1 MKIAIASGK
10 GGTGKTTL
18 STNLAAYIS
27 ETISNDSNGQVVLVD
42 LDVEEPNS
50 GLFIKGYLINDQNK
64 YRSTPLWDAD
74 KCTHC
79 GECKTICNF
88 NAIAQLPKAI
98 LIFPEL
104 CHSCFACSEL
114 CPEQALPMV
123 NKRMGVLKHYQQ
135 AGSLPN
141 NDKLTFIESRL
152 DIGEISAVPLIK
164 QTIEYVED
172 NFSDEI
178 IKIFDS
184 PPGTSCP
191 VIETIKDADFVILVT
206 EPTPFGLHDLKLAVE
221 TVKELG
227 REFAIV
233 INRYGIGDN
242 GVEQYCLENN
252 IQIIGKIP
260 NMRQAASLYSQG
272 ELLYDKIPAIKEQL
286 VLIYQAINRINR

>member
-18 STNLAAYIS
+18 STNLASYIS
-27 ETISNDSNGQVVLVD
+27 KTFSEDSNSRVVLVD

-50 GLFIKGYLINDQNK
+50 GLFIKGELVEEEIK
-64 YRSTPLWDAD
+64 YRATPLWDAD

-88 NAIAQLPKAI
+88 NAIAQLPKTI
-98 LIFPEL
+98 LIFSEL
-104 CHSCFACSEL
+104 CHSCYACSEL
-114 CPEQALPMV
+114 CPAQALPMV
-123 NKRMGVLKHYQQ
+123 DTKMGVLNHYQQ
-135 AGSLPN
+135 TTSLSDN
-141 NDKLTFIESRL
+141 NKLAFIESRL

-164 QTIEYVED
+164 QTKEYVER
-172 NFSDEI
+172 NFSDSTI
-178 IKIFDS
+178 RIYDS

-191 VIETIKDADFVILVT
+191 VIETVKDADFVILVT

-221 TVKELG
+221 TVKKLG

-233 INRYGIGDN
+233 INRHGIGDD
-242 GVEQYCLENN
+242 GVEKYCAMNN
-252 IQIIGKIP
+252 IPIIGKIP

-272 ELLYDKIPAIKEQL
+272 KLLYDSIPAIKEQL
-286 VLIYQAINRINR
+286 VLIYQAIKIINR

>member
-27 ETISNDSNGQVVLVD
+27 ETTSNDSNSQVILVD

-114 CPEQALPMV
+114 CPEQALSMV
-123 NKRMGVLKHYQQ
+123 DKKMGVLKHYQQ
-135 AGSLPN
+135 HGDLLDN
-141 NDKLTFIESRL
+141 NNITFIESRL

-164 QTIEYVED
+164 QTIDYVES
-172 NFSDEI
+172 NFSAEA
-178 IKIFDS
+178 IKIYDS

-191 VIETIKDADFVILVT
+191 VIETVKDVDFVILVT

-221 TVKELG
+221 TVKKLD

-233 INRYGIGDN
+233 INRHGIGDN
-242 GVEQYCLENN
+242 GVEQYCLKNN
-252 IQIIGKIP
+252 IPIIGKIP

-272 ELLYDKIPAIKEQL
+272 KLLYNIIPEIKEQL
-286 VLIYQAINRINR
+286 ALIYEAIKKN